1 MADGSKRF
9 FVFFNPNFDPVAQA
23 RTYRDE
29 ADVHAQA
36 INKNVDTSLID
47 ITSQDPALKFFVAGQ
62 TIQCV
67 SVDEQDNVKS
77 RETNPQDLKIIDRMI
92 DKL

>member
-9 FVFFNPNFDPVAQA
+9 FVFYNPNFDPVGQA

-47 ITSQDPALKFFVAGQ
+47 ITGQDPALKFFVAGQ

-67 SVDEQDNVKS
+67 SVDEQDNVKG
-77 RETNPQDLKIIDRMI
+77 RDVNPQDLKIIDRMI